1 MYIVLNIDSFGLYS
15 NECAGS
21 VLFLNSHIQDPI
33 WEISQSASLT
43 VAVFL
48 HARKTCGYIASVT

>member
-1 MYIVLNIDSFGLYS
+1 MKS
-15 NECAGS
+15 NSKHRIYVYNYLLCKVTQEY
-21 VLFLNSHIQDPI
+21 LFQ
-33 WEISQSASLT
+33 EKVTISQSASLT